1 MMPRVRT
8 RWWLG
13 GVGFMLIL
21 VGIGWWARGG
31 VASWPPDYPPSANA
45 GDLPG
50 IGAPVEHTHA
60 LAFEHVQN
68 ILWLGTHHGL
78 SRSQDEGKTWSNV
91 DVKGDVPSTDFMA
104 LAIDP
109 TTPQTLYAA
118 GHGLWV
124 IKSSDGGSSW
134 TLKKQGF
141 DGDDVHALAIDPN
154 DPQKL
159 YAWVVDK
166 GLYRSANGGEAWA
179 RVDDGP
185 RVPVSLVPTDVKGL
199 LSVNIPTGMGGI
211 YLAAATA
218 NGFFVN
224 ADCF

>member
-1 MMPRVRT
+1 MSHVRT

-13 GVGFMLIL
+13 GISLALIL
-21 VGIGWWARGG
+21 ASVGWVG
-31 VASWPPDYPPSANA
+31 A
-45 GDLPG
+45 GEAQGL
-50 IGAPVEHTHA
+50 GAPMEHTHA
-60 LAFEHVQN
+60 LALDHVRN
-68 ILWLGTHHGL
+68 TLFLGTHQGL
-78 SRSQDEGKTWSNV
+78 SRSQDEGKTWSKV
-91 DVKGDVPSTDFMA
+91 EVKGDVASTDFMA

-109 TTPQTLYAA
+109 TNPQIVYAA

-124 IKSSDGGSSW
+124 IKSTDGGTTW
-134 TLKKQGF
+134 TLKKQGL
-141 DGDDVHALAIDPN
+141 DGNDVHGLAMDPN

-166 GLYRSANGGEAWA
+166 GLYRSTNGGDTWA

-185 RVPVSLVPTDVKGL
+185 KVPVTLTPTDVKGL
-199 LSVNIPTGMGGI
+199 LSVNISTGMGGI

-218 NGFFVN
+218 SGVFFN